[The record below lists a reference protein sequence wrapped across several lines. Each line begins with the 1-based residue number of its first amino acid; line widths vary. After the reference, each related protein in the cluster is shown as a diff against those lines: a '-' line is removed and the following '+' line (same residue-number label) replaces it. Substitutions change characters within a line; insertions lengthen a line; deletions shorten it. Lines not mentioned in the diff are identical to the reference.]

1 MNDTSRMVLVDKPG
15 GITSF
20 GVVSWVRRLMG
31 RRKTGH
37 TGTLDPLATGL
48 MILGVGQGT
57 KCISQFVKLDKTY
70 DVVATLGYATET
82 GDVDGEGIAAQS
94 VEESRRVVSDMADA
108 RGVSVEYLICEVVM
122 SLVGINTL
130 PVPAFSSVKK
140 NGRSLHKYARR
151 GTVVD
156 LPVRD
161 MKVYAAEFH
170 AIGED
175 ECGYRTVS
183 FTVDVASGVYVR
195 SLVEE
200 MGKRLGCYAHVRTL
214 RRTRIGE
221 FRVEDAVHPDL
232 VPQRYIGVDFDSK

>member
-1 MNDTSRMVLVDKPG
+1 MKDTSRMVFVDKPG

-20 GVVSWVRRLMG
+20 GVVSWVRRLLG
-31 RRKTGH
+31 RRRTGH

-70 DVVATLGYATET
+70 EVVATLGYATET

-94 VEESRRVVSDMADA
+94 VAEAQRVVSDTAHA
-108 RGVSVEYLICEVVM
+108 RGVSVAELVQEVLL
-122 SLVGINTL
+122 SLVGVNTL

-151 GTVVD
+151 GTLVD
-156 LPVRD
+156 LPIRD
-161 MKVYAAEFH
+161 MRVYGITFH
-170 AIGED
+170 GIGED

-200 MGKRLGCYAHVRTL
+200 LGLRLGCYAHVRTL
-214 RRTRIGE
+214 RRTKVGE
-221 FRVEDAVHPDL
+221 FTVEDAVHPDL
-232 VPQRYIGVDFDSK
+232 VAERYAGVDFDSK